1 MHLAKGRIAPAP
13 VVEARPFRYSPSWGP
28 LPGATSS
35 AGLTIG
41 EVFMALTHYEDFE
54 PGIRLSLG
62 PRRITMDEIVAFARQ
77 YDPQP
82 MHTDPEAAKESL
94 AGGLIAS
101 GWHSCGI
108 VMRMIA
114 DGFILASTGQ
124 GAPGIEEVRW
134 LRPVRP
140 GDDLT
145 LTVEVLERRP
155 LRSRPEIGMVRFRMV
170 LANGAGEDLL
180 QQTNWVMFRRR
191 DPRREAEAATSIAAR
206 GHQVATPDLPAAR
219 PSPDHARFLDD
230 LVPGET
236 ASLGTHRF
244 TPEEIITFARAYD
257 PQPFHVDAEAAGRS
271 LFGGLCA
278 SGWHTAAVWMK
289 LMVAHWERQRQAAL
303 SLRLPVPS
311 LGPSPGFHDLKWL
324 KPVFAGD
331 ELTYAVRIVE
341 ARPSA
346 SRPGWGLVT
355 QHSTAVNQNGEP
367 VFAFT
372 GTVMWQRAPA
382 G

>member
-1 MHLAKGRIAPAP
+1 
-13 VVEARPFRYSPSWGP
+13 
-28 LPGATSS
+28 
-35 AGLTIG
+35 
-41 EVFMALTHYEDFE
+41 MALTHYEDFE

-62 PRRITMDEIVAFARQ
+62 PRRITLDEIVAFARQ

-101 GWHSCGI
+101 GWHSCAI

-124 GAPGIEEVRW
+124 GAPGVEEVRW

-140 GDDLT
+140 DDDLT

-155 LRSRPEIGMVRFRMV
+155 LRSRPEIGMVRFRML
-170 LANGAGEDLL
+170 LANGAGEDVL

-191 DPRREAEAATSIAAR
+191 DPGREVE
-206 GHQVATPDLPAAR
+206 PAASTSAGSRHSAAPYLPETR

-236 ASLGTHRF
+236 ASLGAYLF
-244 TPEEIITFARAYD
+244 TPEEIVTFARAYD
-257 PQPFHVDAEAAGRS
+257 PQPFHVDAEAARRS

-278 SGWHTAAVWMK
+278 SGWHTGAVWMK
-289 LMVAHWERQRQAAL
+289 LMVAHWQRQRQAAL
-303 SLRLPVPS
+303 SLGLPTPR
-311 LGPSPGFHDLKWL
+311 LGPSPGFRDLKWL

-331 ELTYAVRIVE
+331 ELTYEVRIVE

-355 QHSTAVNQNGEP
+355 QHSTAVNQRGEP